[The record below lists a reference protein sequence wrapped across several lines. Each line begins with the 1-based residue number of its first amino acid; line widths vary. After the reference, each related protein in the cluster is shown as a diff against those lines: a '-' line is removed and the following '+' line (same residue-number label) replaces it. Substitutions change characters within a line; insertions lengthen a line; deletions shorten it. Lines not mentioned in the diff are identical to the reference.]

1 VLNDP
6 KLCATTFAVDF
17 TCVDCEPDVLRVV
30 RREPD
35 LVRRCS
41 PCEAEFV
48 RQTSDRL
55 LTHVWGRSS
64 RG

>member
-17 TCVDCEPDVLRVV
+17 TCVDCERDVVRVV

-41 PCEAEFV
+41 PPDV
-48 RQTSDRL
+48 RSAPDARL
-55 LTHVWGRSS
+55 GPIEPRLTIYQ
-64 RG
+64 